1 MGEYKTGLWKK
12 ISKKGNSFYSG
23 KIKIGTTDYNV
34 VLFVNENKQSEKSPD
49 YNIILKD
56 ALIVPGEQKQVKIV
70 PKNESSNGLDDE
82 LFEQFGNSIEIDP
95 DEIAL

>member
-12 ISKKGNSFYSG
+12 ISKKGNNFYSG

-56 ALIVPGEQKQVKIV
+56 ILIVPGEQKQVKIA
-70 PKNESSNGLDDE
+70 PKNESSGLSDDA
-82 LFEQFGNSIEIDP
+82 FIQFGEQIEIDP
-95 DEIAL
+95 DEIPF